1 MGTSNSAAELAG
13 KFSTYALAFGN
24 ANRTAV
30 QAATQVYKDR
40 LLDNARRDTGGDLR
54 LSRWRRRY
62 GASGTG
68 VSPKLGAGYD
78 IFGTLNAK
86 AVLRPRPYGIWALL
100 EGGTG
105 ERGGGTAYVIKP
117 FRYVRGRRKGEGN
130 SALKFPDGGFAASA
144 THRGVAP
151 KNTFS
156 DATRSAEPGA
166 KRVFAE
172 AHRRGLLEVFK

>member
-1 MGTSNSAAELAG
+1 MGTSRNATELAG
-13 KFSTYALAFGN
+13 KFSAYALAFGN
-24 ANRTAV
+24 ANRSAV

-68 VSPKLGAGYD
+68 VSPKLGAGYEV
-78 IFGTLNAK
+78 FGTLNAK
-86 AVLRPRPYGIWALL
+86 SVLRPRPYGIWALL
-100 EGGTG
+100 EGG
-105 ERGGGTAYVIKP
+105 AAPHVIKP

-130 SALKFPDGGFAASA
+130 SALKFPNGDFAASVSHPGTNA
-144 THRGVAP
+144 L
-151 KNTFS
+151 NTFS
-156 DATRSAEPGA
+156 DATRTAEPEA
-166 KRVFAE
+166 KRVFAK

>member
-100 EGGTG
+100 EGGTVAH
-105 ERGGGTAYVIKP
+105 TIKP
-117 FRYVRGRRKGEGN
+117 FRYARGRRRGEGN
-130 SALKFPDGGFAASA
+130 SALKFSDGNFAGAVQHPGTS
-144 THRGVAP
+144 P

>member
-1 MGTSNSAAELAG
+1 MGTSRNATELAG
-13 KFSTYALAFGN
+13 KFSAYALAFGN
-24 ANRTAV
+24 ANRSAV

-68 VSPKLGAGYD
+68 VSPKLGAGYEV
-78 IFGTLNAK
+78 FGTLNAK
-86 AVLRPRPYGIWALL
+86 SVLRPRPYGIWALL
-100 EGGTG
+100 EGGAG
-105 ERGGGTAYVIKP
+105 ERGGGTEYVIKP

-130 SALKFPDGGFAASA
+130 SALKFPNGDFAASV

-156 DATRSAEPGA
+156 DATRTAEPGA

>member
-13 KFSTYALAFGN
+13 KFSTYALVFGN

-68 VSPKLGAGYD
+68 QSPKLGAGYD
-78 IFGTLNAK
+78 VFGTLNAK

-100 EGGTG
+100 EGGTVPH
-105 ERGGGTAYVIKP
+105 TIKP
-117 FRYVRGRRKGEGN
+117 FRYARGRRRGEGN
-130 SALKFPDGGFAASA
+130 SALKFADGNFAA
-144 THRGVAP
+144 GVQHPGTRP
-151 KNTFS
+151 KNTFT
-156 DATRSAEPGA
+156 DAARAGEPGA

-172 AHRRGLLEVFK
+172 AHRRALLEVFK